1 MSIGHTARDRR
12 SVGGPAAGPLLPAVD
27 LKRDSR
33 TMGIL
38 DDRVMLVTGAG
49 SGIGRAYAARF
60 AREGAQVAVVDRDA
74 ERAALVAKEIAEVA
88 PGRVLAVAADVTSAD
103 DNRRAVAET
112 VAAFGRLDVFVGN
125 AGVFDGFLPLSAL
138 DVDTI
143 DVLFD
148 RVFAVNVK
156 GYVLGAKAAIPEL
169 VRSGGNMVFT
179 ASTAGFWANQGGFV
193 YTMAKHAV
201 VGLIRELAYEL
212 APKVR
217 VNGVAPGGT
226 FTDLRNAVPLGLD
239 YGDDR
244 SLFDAPSLD
253 DFIKKSTPLRRVN
266 SPDNHAAVAAFLASA
281 DAEGL
286 TGVIIHSDGG
296 YGVRG
301 AASAAGGDDL

>member
-1 MSIGHTARDRR
+1 MEMFNDQ
-12 SVGGPAAGPLLPAVD
+12 VV
-27 LKRDSR
+27 
-33 TMGIL
+33 
-38 DDRVMLVTGAG
+38 LVTGAG
-49 SGIGRAYAARF
+49 SGIGHAYAARF

-74 ERAALVAKEIAEVA
+74 ERAELVAKEIEASS
-88 PGRVLAVAADVTSAD
+88 PGRALAVVADVTSAE
-103 DNRRAVAET
+103 DNQRAVAET
-112 VAAFGRLDVFVGN
+112 VAAFGHLDVFVGN
-125 AGVFDGFLPLSAL
+125 AGVFDGFLPLAAL
-138 DVDTI
+138 DIDAVDA
-143 DVLFD
+143 LFD
-148 RVFAVNVK
+148 KVFAVNVK

-179 ASTAGFWANQGGFV
+179 ASTAGFWANQAGFV

-226 FTDLRNAVPLGLD
+226 FTDLRNAMPLGLD

-253 DFIKKSTPLRRVN
+253 EFIINSTPLRRVN
-266 SPDNHAAVAAFLASA
+266 SPENHAAVAAFLASA

-286 TGVIIHSDGG
+286 TGVIINSDGG

-301 AASAAGGDDL
+301 AASAAGGEAL

>member
-1 MSIGHTARDRR
+1 
-12 SVGGPAAGPLLPAVD
+12 
-27 LKRDSR
+27 
-33 TMGIL
+33 MGML
-38 DDRVMLVTGAG
+38 DGRVALITGAG
-49 SGIGRAYAARF
+49 SGIGHAYAARF
-60 AREGAQVAVVDRDA
+60 AREGAQVAVVDKDGDRV
-74 ERAALVAKEIAEVA
+74 ELVAKEIEEFSRGSA
-88 PGRVLAVAADVTSAD
+88 LAVVADVTSPN
-103 DNRRAVAET
+103 DNQRAVSET
-112 VAAFGRLDVFVGN
+112 VATFGRLDVFVGN

-138 DVDTI
+138 DI
-143 DVLFD
+143 DAFEALFD

-156 GYVLGAKAAIPEL
+156 GYVLGAKAAVPQL
-169 VRSGGNMVFT
+169 VRFGGNMVFT

-212 APKVR
+212 APKIR

-226 FTDLRNAVPLGLD
+226 FTDLRNAVPLGLE

-253 DFIKKSTPLRRVN
+253 EFIKQSTPLRRVN
-266 SPDNHAAVAAFLASA
+266 SPDNHAAAAAFLASA

-286 TGVIIHSDGG
+286 TGVIINSDGG

-301 AASAAGGDDL
+301 AASAAGGDEL

>member
-1 MSIGHTARDRR
+1 
-12 SVGGPAAGPLLPAVD
+12 
-27 LKRDSR
+27 
-33 TMGIL
+33 MGML
-38 DDRVMLVTGAG
+38 DGRVALVTGAG
-49 SGIGRAYAARF
+49 SGIGHAYAARF
-60 AREGAQVAVVDRDA
+60 AREGAQVAVVDKDA
-74 ERAALVAKEIAEVA
+74 GRAQLVVKEIEAESS
-88 PGRVLAVAADVTSAD
+88 GQAVAVVADVTSAE
-103 DNRRAVAET
+103 DNQRAVSET

-138 DVDTI
+138 HINTI
-143 DVLFD
+143 DTLFD

-169 VRSGGNMVFT
+169 VRCGGNMVFT
-179 ASTAGFWANQGGFV
+179 ASTAGFWTNQGGLV

-226 FTDLRNAVPLGLD
+226 FTDLRNAVLPGQG

-244 SLFDAPSLD
+244 SVFDLPSLD
-253 DFIKKSTPLRRVN
+253 EFIKQSTPLRRVN
-266 SPDNHAAVAAFLASA
+266 NPDDHAAAAAFLASA
-281 DAEGL
+281 NAVGL
-286 TGVIIHSDGG
+286 TGVVINSDGG

-301 AASAAGGDDL
+301 AASAAGGDEL